1 MYNPSTKSKIVV
13 LGAGFESFAFTG
25 NGPGI
30 RTEIMGRVVDYFNSP
45 EIDLGLAVKH
55 GWNLV
60 SLAVSVFNN
69 NKVGVYP
76 TSNSEAYAYTTKYEI
91 DPQIHL
97 GLGYWLRFPNPQ
109 SILVTG
115 SPVTVETV
123 AVRQGWNLIGS
134 ISAPTSY
141 DDIVQIPGGIVIPP
155 IFQYGDRYTRTSTI
169 FPGRGFWL
177 KSSAAGVIVLSSH
190 PASSMPP
197 AKAED
202 EFVRFGALMFRDATG
217 DSRILYVDHSEGRGG
232 VSGEL
237 PPIPPDGVFDVR
249 FGSNNDIVRRSEGL
263 KFPILI
269 SSQSY
274 PIVISWD
281 PKLSAIRPLLRID
294 RRSFALNSHGS
305 VALAEAPSSI
315 DLDLSM
321 REVPLATSLSQNYP
335 NPFNPTTNFG
345 YQIAK
350 AGFVTLRIYD
360 VLGREVTRL
369 VDEVKEPGEYTV
381 SWEAANLA
389 SGMYFYELKAGSF
402 RDVKKMVLIR

>member
-1 MYNPSTKSKIVV
+1 
-13 LGAGFESFAFTG
+13 
-25 NGPGI
+25 
-30 RTEIMGRVVDYFNSP
+30 
-45 EIDLGLAVKH
+45 
-55 GWNLV
+55 
-60 SLAVSVFNN
+60 
-69 NKVGVYP
+69 
-76 TSNSEAYAYTTKYEI
+76 
-91 DPQIHL
+91 
-97 GLGYWLRFPNPQ
+97 
-109 SILVTG
+109 
-115 SPVTVETV
+115 
-123 AVRQGWNLIGS
+123 
-134 ISAPTSY
+134 
-141 DDIVQIPGGIVIPP
+141 
-155 IFQYGDRYTRTSTI
+155 
-169 FPGRGFWL
+169 
-177 KSSAAGVIVLSSH
+177 
-190 PASSMPP
+190 MPP

-263 KFPILI
+263 RFPILI
-269 SSQSY
+269 SAQSY
-274 PIVISWD
+274 PIEISWD

-350 AGFVTLRIYD
+350 AGLVTLRIYD

-381 SWEAANLA
+381 SWDAANLA